1 MLFQDLSCAESDLM
15 AFRSV
20 RSLKSLITPTR
31 EGTMKRNAKR
41 SLLLGLLWTVLAL
54 TAPAQVA
61 TTGQLVGAVQDQ
73 SGAVVPGVELQL
85 QNDDTR
91 AVLTAAASAD
101 GGFVFPTLT
110 PGRYTLTV
118 SKQGFETTVYKGI
131 IIYAART
138 TNQTVVMKVGAV
150 NQTVEVQGE
159 GQVLQTTANTIANTV
174 DQKYLQDLPLPG
186 RSALPFVL
194 LSSGAQQGVTPR
206 DSTINGLP
214 GAALNITLDGINNNA
229 QRFKSGGTSFFAFI
243 TPRLESVQEVT
254 IATSNLGANST
265 GQGAIQIQFVTKS
278 GTNAWHGEAFWQ
290 HQNSALNANSWFNNA
305 RSIKRPVFIQNDQGG
320 ALGGPIVKN
329 KLFFFV
335 SYAHVKTPQ
344 SADFEAR
351 VLTPAAQTGVFSY
364 VGSDKNTHTVDLL
377 DIARQSK
384 RGFPSAIDPIIGAQL
399 QKIQSSTTAGALSSF
414 DPIRNRLRWVAPSP
428 VTNQFMTARFDYQAS
443 EKLRVSVSDTY
454 NRNVNAKGFRGTVL
468 PGVFTQEQ

>member
-1 MLFQDLSCAESDLM
+1 
-15 AFRSV
+15 
-20 RSLKSLITPTR
+20 
-31 EGTMKRNAKR
+31 MKRTAKR
-41 SLLLGLLWTVLAL
+41 SLLLGLLWIILAL
-54 TAPAQVA
+54 AAPAQVA

-85 QNDDTR
+85 QNDDTK

-101 GGFVFPTLT
+101 GGFIFPTLS

-131 IIYAART
+131 IINAART

-150 NQTVEVQGE
+150 TQTVEVQGE
-159 GQVLQTTANTIANTV
+159 GQVLQTTANTVANTV
-174 DQKYLQDLPLPG
+174 DQKYLQDLPLSG

-194 LSSGAQQGVTPR
+194 LSAGAQQGVTSR

-214 GAALNITLDGINNNA
+214 GGSLNITLNGINNNA
-229 QRFKSGGTSFFAFI
+229 QRFKSGGTSFFAFV
-243 TPRLESVQEVT
+243 TPRLESMEEVT

-265 GQGAIQIQFVTKS
+265 GQGAIQIQFVNKS
-278 GTNAWHGEAFWQ
+278 GANAWHGEVFWQ
-290 HQNSALNANSWFNNA
+290 HQNSALNGNNWFNNA
-305 RSIKRPVFIQNDQGG
+305 RGIKRPVFIQNDQGG

-364 VGSDKNTHTVDLL
+364 VGSDKKIYTVNLL
-377 DIARQSK
+377 DIAR
-384 RGFPSAIDPIIGAQL
+384 RNNFPSAVNPIIGAQL

-414 DPIRNRLRWVAPSP
+414 DLIRNRLRWVAPSP

-454 NRNVNAKGFRGTVL
+454 NRNVNARGFRGTVL
-468 PGVFTQEQ
+468 PGVFTQEQYLAESAAGLRTFDLRPPACAPGLWHI

>member
-1 MLFQDLSCAESDLM
+1 
-15 AFRSV
+15 
-20 RSLKSLITPTR
+20 
-31 EGTMKRNAKR
+31 MKRTAKR
-41 SLLLGLLWTVLAL
+41 SLRLGMLWTVLAL
-54 TAPAQVA
+54 TVPAQVA

-85 QNDDTR
+85 QNEDTK
-91 AVLTAAASAD
+91 AVLAAAASAD
-101 GGFVFPTLT
+101 GGFVFPTLS
-110 PGRYTLTV
+110 PGSYTLTV
-118 SKQGFETTVYKGI
+118 SKQGFDTTVYKGI

-138 TNQTVVMKVGAV
+138 TNQTIVMKVGAV
-150 NQTVEVQGE
+150 TQTVEVLG
-159 GQVLQTTANTIANTV
+159 GAQVLQTTANTIANTV

-194 LSSGAQQGVTPR
+194 LSSGAQQGVTAR

-214 GAALNITLDGINNNA
+214 GGSLNITLNGINNNA
-229 QRFKSGGTSFFAFI
+229 QRFKSGGTSFFAFV

-278 GTNAWHGEAFWQ
+278 GTNAWHGEVFWQ
-290 HQNSALNANSWFNNA
+290 HENSALNANNWFNNA

-320 ALGGPIVKN
+320 TLGGPIVKN

-364 VGSDKNTHTVDLL
+364 VGSDKNTYTVNLL
-377 DIARQSK
+377 DIARAEQLPK
-384 RGFPSAIDPIIGAQL
+384 RRQPDHRRATPKDSIVNFGGRAIELRSDSQPAALGRAVALHQPIHDGAH
-399 QKIQSSTTAGALSSF
+399 
-414 DPIRNRLRWVAPSP
+414 
-428 VTNQFMTARFDYQAS
+428 
-443 EKLRVSVSDTY
+443 
-454 NRNVNAKGFRGTVL
+454 
-468 PGVFTQEQ
+468 